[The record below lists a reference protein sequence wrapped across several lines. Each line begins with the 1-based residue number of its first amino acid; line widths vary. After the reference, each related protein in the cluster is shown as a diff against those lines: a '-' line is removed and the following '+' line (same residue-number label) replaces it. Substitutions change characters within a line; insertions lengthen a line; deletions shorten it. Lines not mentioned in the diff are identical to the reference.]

1 MRFALFLLLGLAL
14 AQGLEMALDLLR
26 QGLYEQALARL
37 EREEKS
43 SGHAQA
49 YLEALALKG
58 RLYLLLG
65 EVEKAR
71 QALEE
76 AVRLGGGA
84 GVERLKGWLALEE
97 GRYEEARRAF
107 RAAAI
112 YSGLYQDALLWAL
125 SAMEAGS
132 PEFEDALLK
141 AERAGGG
148 KEAAL
153 LLGLSLLAQD
163 PQAALL
169 AFQKAG
175 EGSFKAQALYL
186 EGRALEAL
194 GRNLEAQQR
203 YREALKASPDYL
215 PARRALGL

>member
-1 MRFALFLLLGLAL
+1 MALFLLLGLAL
-14 AQGLEMALDLLR
+14 AQGLELASDLLR
-26 QGLYEQALARL
+26 QGRYEQALVRL
-37 EREEKS
+37 EGEEK
-43 SGHAQA
+43 GP
-49 YLEALALKG
+49 EALALKG
-58 RLYLLLG
+58 RAYLLLG
-65 EVEKAR
+65 DVERAR

-76 AVRLGGGA
+76 AVRLGQGA

-97 GRYEEARRAF
+97 GNYEEARRAF
-107 RAAAI
+107 RAAAMG
-112 YSGLYQDALLWAL
+112 SGLYQDALLWAL
-125 SAMEAGS
+125 SALEAGS
-132 PEFEDALLK
+132 PEAEDALLE

-153 LLGLSLLAQD
+153 LLGLSRLAQD

-169 AFQKAG
+169 AFQKAK
-175 EGSFKAQALYL
+175 EGGFEAQALYL

-194 GRNLEAQQR
+194 GRNLEAKRR